1 MEEMGRLLRCEAA
14 LCECVWWHIVCVCVC
29 VCVVRGRR
37 EGDGTDE
44 SWAVLLVLH
53 MWQGVRF

>member
-14 LCECVWWHIVCVCVC
+14 LCECVCGGTLC